1 MEISELI
8 DALRVCADD
17 DIICPACEQYDKGCD
32 GSFNGTAALMQRA
45 ADALR
50 VQEGQLAPVAERVRE
65 RYAAAKGAEK
75 ALLGEILEMLEG
87 DAH

>member
-1 MEISELI
+1 MTRKEAIRYLAPIADSCQLKSYKE
-8 DALRVCADD
+8 AL
-17 DIICPACEQYDKGCD
+17 
-32 GSFNGTAALMQRA
+32 TLAL
-45 ADALR
+45 DALR